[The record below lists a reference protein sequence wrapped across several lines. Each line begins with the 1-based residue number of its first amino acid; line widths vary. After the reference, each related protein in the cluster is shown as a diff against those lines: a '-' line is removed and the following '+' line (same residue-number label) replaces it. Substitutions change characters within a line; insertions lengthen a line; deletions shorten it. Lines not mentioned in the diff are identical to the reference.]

1 MRTSIHLLNSVY
13 QLQSKVKKNLVACL
27 SSKDYFLAAIQL
39 PKTLLVPTHILV
51 SEKCSLS
58 DLRFVVNLIK
68 EIGNPLCHNIQ
79 IICKLLI
86 TI

>member
-1 MRTSIHLLNSVY
+1 MQTSIHLLNSVY

-27 SSKDYFLAAIQL
+27 SLKDYLLAAIQL